1 MLIDSYID
9 PSEMK
14 PQPVA
19 ISIGTSE
26 YKGTNY
32 PIPLVLMVIFRASL
46 EHQKERSFKSMIEAS
61 YLGGNAN
68 LLPKF

>member
-1 MLIDSYID
+1 MLTDACID
-9 PSEMK
+9 PSEEMK

-32 PIPLVLMVIFRASL
+32 PIPLVLMVIFLASL
-46 EHQKERSFKSMIEAS
+46 EHQK
-61 YLGGNAN
+61 
-68 LLPKF
+68 PKDFL